1 MKKIIVYLILL
12 GSIFADEEIKTKYL
26 STNINILSGDYAS
39 INYGNITTNLEYN
52 MSGRFSYQDIGY
64 NNSESYKINEFR
76 YKASIR
82 QKIKKTTLGLID
94 KNNFIGYGIHLDGY
108 YRKYDDGI
116 NINDRYN
123 NTLIGIELIYGTK
136 LVYNINEQLGLEIHL
151 PNISVQLDNISEIF
165 SESKNYTT
173 SLNFLNNALINLIF
187 YY

>member
-52 MSGRFSYQDIGY
+52 MSGRFSSERNI
-64 NNSESYKINEFR
+64 ESYKTNSFQ
-76 YKASIR
+76 YQASIR
-82 QKIKKTTLGLID
+82 QTIKKTTLGLID
-94 KNNFIGYGIHLDGY
+94 KNNFIGYGIHLDGN

-116 NINDRYN
+116 TNYN

-151 PNISVQLDNISEIF
+151 PYISGQLDNISEIF
-165 SESKNYTT
+165 SESKKYTT

>member
-1 MKKIIVYLILL
+1 MKKLIVYLILL
-12 GSIFADEEIKTKYL
+12 GNIFADEEIKTKYL

-52 MSGRFSYQDIGY
+52 MSGRFSSGRNI
-64 NNSESYKINEFR
+64 ESYKTNSFQ
-76 YKASIR
+76 YQASIR
-82 QKIKKTTLGLID
+82 QTIKKTTLGLID
-94 KNNFIGYGIHLDGY
+94 KNNFIGYGIHLDGN

-116 NINDRYN
+116 NDNYKNER
-123 NTLIGIELIYGTK
+123 IGIKLIYGTK

-151 PNISVQLDNISEIF
+151 PYISGQLDDISEIF
-165 SESKNYTT
+165 SESKKYTT

>member
-52 MSGRFSYQDIGY
+52 MSGRFSSEG
-64 NNSESYKINEFR
+64 NFFESYKTNNFQ
-76 YKASIR
+76 YQASIR
-82 QKIKKTTLGLID
+82 QTIKKTTLGLIE

-116 NINDRYN
+116 NIKDRYN

-151 PNISVQLDNISEIF
+151 PYISGQLDNISEIF

>member
-1 MKKIIVYLILL
+1 MKKLIVYLILL

-52 MSGRFSYQDIGY
+52 MSGRFSSGRNI
-64 NNSESYKINEFR
+64 ESYKTNSFQ
-76 YKASIR
+76 YQASIR
-82 QKIKKTTLGLID
+82 QTIKKTTLGLID

-151 PNISVQLDNISEIF
+151 PYISGQLDNISEIF

>member
-1 MKKIIVYLILL
+1 MKKLIVYLILL

-52 MSGRFSYQDIGY
+52 MSGRFSSGHNI
-64 NNSESYKINEFR
+64 ESYKTNSFQ
-76 YKASIR
+76 YQASIR
-82 QKIKKTTLGLID
+82 QTIKKTTLGLID

-151 PNISVQLDNISEIF
+151 PYISGQLDYFLSESH
-165 SESKNYTT
+165 SESKRYTT
-173 SLNFLNNALINLIF
+173 SLDFLNNALINLIF

>member
-1 MKKIIVYLILL
+1 MKKLILYLILL
-12 GSIFADEEIKTKYL
+12 GNIFADQEIKTKYL

-52 MSGRFSYQDIGY
+52 MSGIFSSER
-64 NNSESYKINEFR
+64 NFFESYKTNNFQ
-76 YKASIR
+76 YQASIR
-82 QKIKKTTLGLID
+82 QTIKKTTLGLID
-94 KNNFIGYGIHLDGY
+94 KNNFIGYGIHLD
-108 YRKYDDGI
+108 
-116 NINDRYN
+116 

-151 PNISVQLDNISEIF
+151 PYISGQLDNISEIF
-165 SESKNYTT
+165 SESKKYTT

>member
-52 MSGRFSYQDIGY
+52 MSGIFS
-64 NNSESYKINEFR
+64 SEPNFFYSYKTNNFQ
-76 YKASIR
+76 YQASIR
-82 QKIKKTTLGLID
+82 QTIKKTTLGLID
-94 KNNFIGYGIHLDGY
+94 KNNFIGYGIHLD
-108 YRKYDDGI
+108 
-116 NINDRYN
+116 

-151 PNISVQLDNISEIF
+151 PYISGQLDNISEIF
-165 SESKNYTT
+165 SESKKYTP

>member
-52 MSGRFSYQDIGY
+52 MSGRFASGRNI
-64 NNSESYKINEFR
+64 ESYKTNSFQ
-76 YKASIR
+76 YQASIR
-82 QKIKKTTLGLID
+82 QTIKKTTLGLID

-151 PNISVQLDNISEIF
+151 PYISGQLDYF
-165 SESKNYTT
+165 LSESNRESKKYTT

>member
-52 MSGRFSYQDIGY
+52 MSGRFSSGRNI
-64 NNSESYKINEFR
+64 ESYKTNSFQ
-76 YKASIR
+76 YQASIR
-82 QKIKKTTLGLID
+82 QTIKKTTLGLID

-151 PNISVQLDNISEIF
+151 PYISGQLDVISEIF
-165 SESKNYTT
+165 SGSKKYTT
-173 SLNFLNNALINLIF
+173 SLNLLNNALINLIF

>member
-26 STNINILSGDYAS
+26 STNINILSRDYAS

-52 MSGRFSYQDIGY
+52 MSGRFSSHGNIESDKTNTFQYQ
-64 NNSESYKINEFR
+64 
-76 YKASIR
+76 ASIR

-151 PNISVQLDNISEIF
+151 PYISGQLDDISEIF
-165 SESKNYTT
+165 SESKKYTT

>member
-1 MKKIIVYLILL
+1 TKMKKLIVYLILL

-52 MSGRFSYQDIGY
+52 MSGRFSSGRNI
-64 NNSESYKINEFR
+64 ESYKTNSFQ
-76 YKASIR
+76 YQASIR
-82 QKIKKTTLGLID
+82 QTIKKTTLGLIE

-151 PNISVQLDNISEIF
+151 PYISGQLDNISEIF

>member
-1 MKKIIVYLILL
+1 MKKLIVYLILL
-12 GSIFADEEIKTKYL
+12 GNIFADEEIKTKYL

-52 MSGRFSYQDIGY
+52 MSGRFSSGRNI
-64 NNSESYKINEFR
+64 ESYKTNSFQ
-76 YKASIR
+76 YQASIR
-82 QKIKKTTLGLID
+82 QTIKKTTLGLID

-151 PNISVQLDNISEIF
+151 PYISGQLDNISEIF

-173 SLNFLNNALINLIF
+173 SLNF
-187 YY
+187 

>member
-1 MKKIIVYLILL
+1 MKKLIVYLILL
-12 GSIFADEEIKTKYL
+12 GNIFADDKIKTKYL

-52 MSGRFSYQDIGY
+52 MSGRFSSGRNI
-64 NNSESYKINEFR
+64 ESYKTNSFQ
-76 YKASIR
+76 YQASIR
-82 QKIKKTTLGLID
+82 QTIKKTTLGLID

-151 PNISVQLDNISEIF
+151 PYISGQLDYFLSESH
-165 SESKNYTT
+165 SESKKYTT

>member
-1 MKKIIVYLILL
+1 MKKLIVYLILL

-52 MSGRFSYQDIGY
+52 MSGRFSSGRNI
-64 NNSESYKINEFR
+64 ESYKTNSFQ
-76 YKASIR
+76 YQASIR
-82 QKIKKTTLGLID
+82 QTIKKTTLGLID

-136 LVYNINEQLGLEIHL
+136 LVYNIKEQLGLEIHL
-151 PNISVQLDNISEIF
+151 PYISGQLDNISEIF

>member
-39 INYGNITTNLEYN
+39 INYGNITKNLEYN
-52 MSGRFSYQDIGY
+52 MSGRFSSGRNI
-64 NNSESYKINEFR
+64 ESYKTNSFQ
-76 YKASIR
+76 YQASIR
-82 QKIKKTTLGLID
+82 QTIKKTTLGLID

-151 PNISVQLDNISEIF
+151 PYISGQLDYNLSGIY
-165 SESKNYTT
+165 SESKKYTT

>member
-1 MKKIIVYLILL
+1 MKKLIVYLILL
-12 GSIFADEEIKTKYL
+12 GNIFADEEIKTKYL

-52 MSGRFSYQDIGY
+52 MSGRFSSGRNI
-64 NNSESYKINEFR
+64 ESYKTNSFQ
-76 YKASIR
+76 YQASIR
-82 QKIKKTTLGLID
+82 QTIKKTTLGLID

-151 PNISVQLDNISEIF
+151 PYISGKLDYF
-165 SESKNYTT
+165 LSESYSENKRYNT

>member
-1 MKKIIVYLILL
+1 MKKLIVYLILL

-52 MSGRFSYQDIGY
+52 MSGRFSSGRNI
-64 NNSESYKINEFR
+64 ESYKTNSFQ
-76 YKASIR
+76 YQASIR
-82 QKIKKTTLGLID
+82 QTIKKTTLGLIE

-116 NINDRYN
+116 NIKDRYN

-151 PNISVQLDNISEIF
+151 PYISGQLDDISEIF

>member
-1 MKKIIVYLILL
+1 MKKLIVYLILL

-52 MSGRFSYQDIGY
+52 MSGRFSSGHNI
-64 NNSESYKINEFR
+64 ESYKTNSFQ
-76 YKASIR
+76 YQASIR
-82 QKIKKTTLGLID
+82 QTIKKTTLGLID
-94 KNNFIGYGIHLDGY
+94 KNNFIGYGIHLDGN

-116 NINDRYN
+116 TNYN

-151 PNISVQLDNISEIF
+151 PYISGQLDNISEIF
-165 SESKNYTT
+165 SESKKYTT

>member
-1 MKKIIVYLILL
+1 MKKLILIL
-12 GSIFADEEIKTKYL
+12 IFGTLFADGELQNKYL
-26 STNINILSGDYAS
+26 SANINILSGSYAS
-39 INYGNITTNLEYN
+39 INYGNLTKGIEYN
-52 MSGRFSYQDIGY
+52 MSGIFSSEPNLFFKKTNNFQYQ
-64 NNSESYKINEFR
+64 
-76 YKASIR
+76 ASIR
-82 QKIKKTTLGLID
+82 QTIKKTTLGLIE

-151 PNISVQLDNISEIF
+151 PYISGQLDNISEIF

>member
-1 MKKIIVYLILL
+1 MKKLIVYLILL

-52 MSGRFSYQDIGY
+52 MSGRFSSGRNI
-64 NNSESYKINEFR
+64 ESYKTNSFQ
-76 YKASIR
+76 YQASIR
-82 QKIKKTTLGLID
+82 QTIKKTTLGLIE

-151 PNISVQLDNISEIF
+151 PYISGQLDNISEIF

>member
-1 MKKIIVYLILL
+1 MKKLIVYLILL
-12 GSIFADEEIKTKYL
+12 GNIFADEEIKTKYL

-52 MSGRFSYQDIGY
+52 MSGRFSSNGNIESDKTNSFQYQ
-64 NNSESYKINEFR
+64 
-76 YKASIR
+76 ASIR
-82 QKIKKTTLGLID
+82 QTIKKTTLGLIE

-151 PNISVQLDNISEIF
+151 PYISGQLDNISEIF
-165 SESKNYTT
+165 SESKKYTT

>member
-52 MSGRFSYQDIGY
+52 MSGRFSSGRNI
-64 NNSESYKINEFR
+64 ESYKTNSFQ
-76 YKASIR
+76 YQASIR
-82 QKIKKTTLGLID
+82 QTIKKTTLGLID

-116 NINDRYN
+116 NQYN
-123 NTLIGIELIYGTK
+123 NTLIGIKLIYGTK

-165 SESKNYTT
+165 SESKKY
-173 SLNFLNNALINLIF
+173 SLNLLNNALINLIF